1 MKQSYQHVRQHGGL
15 CIADEVQVGFGRAG
29 RHLWSFEFQD
39 VVPDIVTLGKPIG
52 NGHPLGAVITTQKI
66 AEEFANGMEYF
77 NTFGGNQVSC
87 SVGMAVLDIMENEGL
102 QQNALE
108 TGRWLKEELGNA
120 LKNIFP
126 LIGDV
131 RGEGLFSG
139 C

>member
-1 MKQSYQHVRQHGGL
+1 MNCRTWYRTLSLSGSQSVT
-15 CIADEVQVGFGRAG
+15 
-29 RHLWSFEFQD
+29 
-39 VVPDIVTLGKPIG
+39 DI
-52 NGHPLGAVITTQKI
+52 HLGAVITTRKI

-108 TGRWLKEELGNA
+108 TGSWLKEELEA
-120 LKNIFP
+120 MKNIFP

-131 RGEGLFSG
+131 RGEGFVSG